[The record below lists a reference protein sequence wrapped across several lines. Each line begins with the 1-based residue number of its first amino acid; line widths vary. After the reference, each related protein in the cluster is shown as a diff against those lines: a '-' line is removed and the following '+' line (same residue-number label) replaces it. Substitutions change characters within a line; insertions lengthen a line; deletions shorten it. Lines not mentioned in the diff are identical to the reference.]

1 MRKEPFDRSRKVFVH
16 SVPPGMDCLRI
27 GGHQLHRADEVKWEE
42 WGVEEK
48 RIRMLWQYL
57 YHSEAL
63 ELEKYGKHG
72 DGLDNMGVEELT
84 AIVEDINKRLEEKYQ
99 GDDYEIKR
107 RRCRFP
113 QGGRD
118 NPKRIIP
125 KIREWR
131 RTYGHEDEF
140 FKDLEPAG

>member
-1 MRKEPFDRSRKVFVH
+1 MKKEPFDRSRKVFVH
-16 SVPPGMDCLRI
+16 SLPPGLKHLNL
-27 GGHQLHRADEVKWEE
+27 GGRLLNRTDEVKWEE
-42 WGVEEK
+42 WGIEEK

-63 ELEKYGKHG
+63 EFEKYGKHG
-72 DGLDNMGVEELT
+72 DGLENMDAEEL
-84 AIVEDINKRLEEKYQ
+84 ASIINNINEKLKIKYE

-107 RRCRFP
+107 RRCAFP
-113 QGGRD
+113 QGGRE

-140 FKDLEPAG
+140 FKDLVEEA